1 MRIVS
6 ALLVVAACLVSTSAF
21 ALQQETEPPSQFIE
35 FGPEVIEGGVL
46 APEGEMTVVRGERSF
61 HSLLAVRTSFID
73 EVVKSAEEVS
83 LR

>member
-21 ALQQETEPPSQFIE
+21 ALQQEAPQETEVYIFEPTTVIGGTDTPS
-35 FGPEVIEGGVL
+35 GG
-46 APEGEMTVVRGERSF
+46 TIVVRGERSF
-61 HSLLAVRTSFID
+61 NSLLSVRTSFID